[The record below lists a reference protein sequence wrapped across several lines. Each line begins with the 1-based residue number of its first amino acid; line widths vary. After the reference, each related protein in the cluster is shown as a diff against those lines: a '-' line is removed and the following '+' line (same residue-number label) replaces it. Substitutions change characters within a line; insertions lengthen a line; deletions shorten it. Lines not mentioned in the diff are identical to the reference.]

1 MTPCIVIRWLVRWPF
16 KQCFSSS
23 KVKADRQ
30 VPAISPSLQK
40 GFGWYGRHFIA
51 RHFHGLRL
59 LKSALPPADNGQP
72 MVFFCN
78 HPSWWD
84 PMVALHLAQTFYPR
98 QAAYG
103 PIAAE
108 ALRKY
113 PFLAK
118 VGFFPVQRESVQ
130 GARRFLEQVAI
141 ILGRSNHA
149 LWLTPQGRF
158 TDVRQRPLQFAA
170 GLGHLALKH
179 KEVMF
184 VPVAIEYA
192 WWHERAAEILV
203 AFGSSVDF
211 SNARGSAEHGHL
223 CEAALELLQDRLAV
237 ASVQRDAAAFELL
250 IAGSTGVGGV
260 YDLWRRVC
268 AWLRGSR
275 FDPRHMT
282 APNPL
287 KP

>member
-1 MTPCIVIRWLVRWPF
+1 
-16 KQCFSSS
+16 
-23 KVKADRQ
+23 VKADCQ
-30 VPAISPSLQK
+30 VSAISHSLRK

-59 LKSALPPADNGQP
+59 LKSAPPPPDQGQP

-84 PMVALHLAQTFYPR
+84 PMVALHLAQTLYPQ

-103 PIAAE
+103 PMAAE
-108 ALRKY
+108 TLRKY
-113 PFLAK
+113 PFLGRL
-118 VGFFPVQRESVQ
+118 GFFPVQRESAR
-130 GARRFLEQVAI
+130 GARRFLEQAAI
-141 ILGRSNHA
+141 ILGRPNHA

-158 TDVRQRPLQFAA
+158 TDVRQRPVRFAA
-170 GLGHLALKH
+170 GLGHLAVQH

-192 WWHERAAEILV
+192 WWHERGAEILV

-211 SNARGSAEHGHL
+211 SKARGSAEHGHG
-223 CEAALELLQDRLAV
+223 CEAALESLQDRLAT
-237 ASVQRDAAAFELL
+237 ASMQRDAAAFELL
-250 IAGSTGVGGV
+250 IAGGAGVGGV

-268 AWLRGSR
+268 AWLRGSH

-282 APNPL
+282 DPNPL